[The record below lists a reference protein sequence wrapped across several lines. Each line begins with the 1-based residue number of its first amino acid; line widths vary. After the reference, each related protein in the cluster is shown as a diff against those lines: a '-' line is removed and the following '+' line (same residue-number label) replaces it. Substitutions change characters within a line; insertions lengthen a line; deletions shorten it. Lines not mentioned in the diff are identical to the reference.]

1 MRETGYDINSPSLRS
16 ISYKRILFVL
26 LPIHFI
32 CWNRDI
38 VFTFATQAMP
48 AIRKNTNIIFAKNE
62 VTGERETFKLSST
75 TWEMFK
81 NVGKRRM
88 VKYILIP
95 PLTTHTLSKE
105 ESQELVKQ
113 HEEHAQNLLLL
124 ARLSKERRS
133 LLDQIEQLPTPLINR
148 IDHQPTFSPPAP
160 PHLHFHQNKKL
171 LWIKEYNKILEP
183 TLDQISPFFI
193 KMSETKIWVENS

>member
-1 MRETGYDINSPSLRS
+1 
-16 ISYKRILFVL
+16 
-26 LPIHFI
+26 
-32 CWNRDI
+32 
-38 VFTFATQAMP
+38 
-48 AIRKNTNIIFAKNE
+48 
-62 VTGERETFKLSST
+62 
-75 TWEMFK
+75 MFK

-88 VKYILIP
+88 VKYIFIP

-133 LLDQIEQLPTPLINR
+133 LLDQIEQLPTPLINC

-171 LWIKEYNKILEP
+171 L
-183 TLDQISPFFI
+183 
-193 KMSETKIWVENS
+193 

>member
-1 MRETGYDINSPSLRS
+1 ML
-16 ISYKRILFVL
+16 
-26 LPIHFI
+26 
-32 CWNRDI
+32 
-38 VFTFATQAMP
+38 TFATQAMP
-48 AIRKNTNIIFAKNE
+48 ATRKNTNIIFAKNE
-62 VTGERETFKLSST
+62 VTGERETFKLSSNAR
-75 TWEMFK
+75 EMFK

-88 VKYILIP
+88 VKYILTP

-113 HEEHAQNLLLL
+113 HEEHAQNLSLL

-133 LLDQIEQLPTPLINR
+133 LLDRIEQPPTPLIDR

-171 LWIKEYNKILEP
+171 L
-183 TLDQISPFFI
+183 
-193 KMSETKIWVENS
+193 